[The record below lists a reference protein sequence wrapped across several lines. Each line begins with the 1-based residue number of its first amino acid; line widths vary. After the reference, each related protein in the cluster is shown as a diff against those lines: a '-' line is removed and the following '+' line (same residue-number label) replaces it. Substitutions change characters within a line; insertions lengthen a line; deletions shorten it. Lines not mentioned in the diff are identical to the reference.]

1 MRVDTGL
8 IDPLLLSGQALP
20 DGCTVANLAF
30 QTSAFTNAG
39 RAAALLNTGVGVRP
53 EYRHLLG

>member
-8 IDPLLLSGQALP
+8 VDRLLLSGQALP

-39 RAAALLNTGVGVRP
+39 RAAALLNTGG
-53 EYRHLLG
+53 GQA